1 MANVSSSNGLEKR
14 PKLRFPGFDEPWRA
28 ERLSDFADRVTRKN
42 SKNETDLPLTI
53 SSKDG
58 LVDQVSY
65 FNKTVASKDMSG
77 YYLLKNGE
85 FAYNKSYSVGYD
97 FGSIKRLDR
106 YPMGALST
114 LYICFALKRHDS
126 DFIKAYF
133 DSLKWYREIYMISA
147 EGARNHGLL
156 NVPTE
161 EFFDTKHYLPED
173 ANEQR
178 KIADFLIALDR
189 RIEAQQSLVDNL
201 KKYKRGAFEAIFTQ
215 KHRLVPKGEQAE
227 WKTFRL
233 SDFASRVTRKN
244 GTNTDVPLTISA
256 QYGLIDQ
263 RKFFSKTVASSDM
276 SGYYLLHRGEFAYNR
291 STSNDY
297 PLGSIKRLELHE
309 IGAVS
314 TLYLCFAID
323 ENVIHPELAKW
334 YFESSLWHR
343 GIREICAEG
352 ARNHGLLNVPTEGFF
367 TTTHILP
374 SDSEEQEKIAQY
386 LSYIQQRCDKAEE
399 ELDLLLHLKNG
410 MIQQLFI

>member
-14 PKLRFPGFDEPWRA
+14 PKLRFPGFDEPWRV

-114 LYICFALKRHDS
+114 LYICFALKKHDS

-161 EFFDTKHYLPED
+161 EFFDTKHYLPE
-173 ANEQR
+173 NTEEQR
-178 KIADFLIALDR
+178 KIADFLITLER

-201 KKYKRGAFEAIFTQ
+201 KKYKRGLLRTVFSEKGSHSLLHDAVS
-215 KHRLVPKGEQAE
+215 HRIDEVCDVLSGKRIPKGETFSPRPTEYRYITVSDMGEKYISSDTLQFITSHTEKQITRYKVRNGDIIISVAGTLGKLNIITPDLDGVNLTE
-227 WKTFRL
+227 NCDRFTNFRGINPEYLYHVLSSDLIQSQIEASKT
-233 SDFASRVTRKN
+233 KN
-244 GTNTDVPLTISA
+244 GQPKLALERIRNFFVPVPHQIRQEQFVGVMNS
-256 QYGLIDQ
+256 ID
-263 RKFFSKTVASSDM
+263 KYIASQQ
-276 SGYYLLHRGEFAYNR
+276 
-291 STSNDY
+291 
-297 PLGSIKRLELHE
+297 
-309 IGAVS
+309 AV
-314 TLYLCFAID
+314 LDRCC
-323 ENVIHPELAKW
+323 K
-334 YFESSLWHR
+334 
-343 GIREICAEG
+343 
-352 ARNHGLLNVPTEGFF
+352 ARAGLL
-367 TTTHILP
+367 
-374 SDSEEQEKIAQY
+374 
-386 LSYIQQRCDKAEE
+386 
-399 ELDLLLHLKNG
+399 
-410 MIQQLFI
+410 QQLFI